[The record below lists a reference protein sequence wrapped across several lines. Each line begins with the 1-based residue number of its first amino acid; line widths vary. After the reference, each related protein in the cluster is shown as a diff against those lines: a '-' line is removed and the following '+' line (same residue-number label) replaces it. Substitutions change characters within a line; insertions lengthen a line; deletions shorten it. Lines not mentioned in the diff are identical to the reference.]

1 VLSRLGSAFT
11 GPTAAW
17 ASLLSAGL
25 VVTDALASP
34 PGFPWA
40 LVAAFLLL
48 LASWRRAPPRLLVPA
63 AGVLLVGVGARVHLR
78 VEERQW
84 IERSNHRI
92 EQRLERI
99 QVRQR
104 ALVAELQALA
114 ARVAAQPQ
122 VGPALAGD
130 EEALAALFRALEPI
144 RDGTTER
151 PALAL
156 HSLEPLVTVAWA
168 GRIGDPAVLEGLV
181 GRAPDVFVLEGSV
194 STTLVATMPVPAAA
208 GGARGFATASLPVA
222 VRRNIGNQFLRD
234 FDLLAG
240 ADPGIELRYVDARE
254 VPREAQ
260 SFPPLDPALVARE
273 DLIRAPDG
281 DVLAGARVT
290 APSLPEVR
298 RDVRGLYDR
307 VLALLAS
314 LTLLGWAWGAR
325 GAERTSPLRWI
336 GIATALRV
344 LLLALGTPLPGPE
357 STLLSPDVY
366 ASTRLGP
373 LLRSP
378 LDLFLTAVWAAV
390 VSALALHAA
399 LRHPRRRS
407 TAWFAALAPLAV
419 GTAAAVFVL
428 LGDVMANSS
437 LEVEVVPLWPRS
449 LSHVVLQAGMLLL
462 LGAGLALATAV
473 LAPAGPFRP
482 SRLDTACRLGILAAL
497 TGLANRLWPRALPD
511 LPLVP
516 ALVLVLAA
524 GVAAGTAP
532 RWRAWTSRAQSGARA
547 ALAVAAVAGLALVL
561 YPSLVHF
568 AEVYTRAQTE
578 TDHAPEV
585 LRQPQWRDYV
595 LKVTLQRIDS
605 LRVLEEPAGPRPT
618 GVEELAFWVWSAT
631 DLAAYGFSSAVEIQD
646 ATGAVISRFALNLA
660 SLTGGSAGLPASE
673 RWEESRE
680 TGHLASERFGMLHAR
695 RALSYH
701 GELHGAIHVYVK
713 EDFWNLPFVRAR
725 DPYSVLFRTA
735 SRRAARERPVA
746 LISYRDA
753 RDVAFTSVDRPP
765 ALDPSLSAGLQPNG
779 PGRWTTF
786 ELDNRA
792 HRAYVFAGAGAVH
805 VLAYPRL
812 TPSRYLADLVEA
824 AAGFALLAV
833 LGLVLVV
840 AVRSALGRQSLSV
853 RSMAGTVQR
862 RFALRLFVAFI
873 LLAFVPVAVL
883 QVVVR
888 DFLEDRLV
896 REFEAQALERA
907 AIARKGVEDY
917 AFFKREESGA
927 GEPVTDEALV
937 WLASVI
943 RNDLD
948 VFERGRLLA
957 SSKRELYASGLLA
970 PRVSGAVYRAIVLE
984 GEPSWLRGER
994 IGDFSFTVASVPL
1007 RIEGS
1012 PSGIL
1017 SLPLALRQREV
1028 QAAVEDLDRS
1038 VRLAA
1043 VFFMLLAAAVAQSMA
1058 RRISGPISAL
1068 TRATRRVA
1076 QGDLAARVEPTT
1088 QDELRRLVESFNQM
1102 AHDLDR
1108 QRRDLER
1115 SNRLAAWAEMARQV
1129 AHEVKNPLTPIQ
1141 LSAEHLR
1148 RVYRDPSVDF
1158 GPTLEACTQA
1168 ILKQVRTLRSLVTE
1182 FSAFARPP
1190 GAVLET
1196 QDPAAVLREVLRP
1209 YEAGLPPAVQLR
1221 FEADPGVPLIQAD
1234 RRLFERAVVN
1244 LLENALQAVG
1254 DAGRITVRLR
1264 REEGGRLQI
1273 EVEDSGP
1280 GVVPEIRDRVFEPF
1294 FSTKTSGSGLGL
1306 ALVKRIAED
1315 HGGGVSLEDAPGGG
1329 TRAVLWLPLQARGDV
1344 A

>member
-1 VLSRLGSAFT
+1 M
-11 GPTAAW
+11 
-17 ASLLSAGL
+17 
-25 VVTDALASP
+25 ALA
-34 PGFPWA
+34 
-40 LVAAFLLL
+40 
-48 LASWRRAPPRLLVPA
+48 
-63 AGVLLVGVGARVHLR
+63 
-78 VEERQW
+78 
-84 IERSNHRI
+84 
-92 EQRLERI
+92 
-99 QVRQR
+99 
-104 ALVAELQALA
+104 
-114 ARVAAQPQ
+114 
-122 VGPALAGD
+122 D
-130 EEALAALFRALEPI
+130 
-144 RDGTTER
+144 
-151 PALAL
+151 
-156 HSLEPLVTVAWA
+156 
-168 GRIGDPAVLEGLV
+168 
-181 GRAPDVFVLEGSV
+181 
-194 STTLVATMPVPAAA
+194 
-208 GGARGFATASLPVA
+208 
-222 VRRNIGNQFLRD
+222 
-234 FDLLAG
+234 
-240 ADPGIELRYVDARE
+240 
-254 VPREAQ
+254 
-260 SFPPLDPALVARE
+260 
-273 DLIRAPDG
+273 
-281 DVLAGARVT
+281 
-290 APSLPEVR
+290 
-298 RDVRGLYDR
+298 
-307 VLALLAS
+307 
-314 LTLLGWAWGAR
+314 
-325 GAERTSPLRWI
+325 
-336 GIATALRV
+336 
-344 LLLALGTPLPGPE
+344 
-357 STLLSPDVY
+357 
-366 ASTRLGP
+366 
-373 LLRSP
+373 
-378 LDLFLTAVWAAV
+378 
-390 VSALALHAA
+390 
-399 LRHPRRRS
+399 
-407 TAWFAALAPLAV
+407 
-419 GTAAAVFVL
+419 
-428 LGDVMANSS
+428 
-437 LEVEVVPLWPRS
+437 
-449 LSHVVLQAGMLLL
+449 
-462 LGAGLALATAV
+462 
-473 LAPAGPFRP
+473 
-482 SRLDTACRLGILAAL
+482 
-497 TGLANRLWPRALPD
+497 RLWPRALPD
-511 LPLVP
+511 LPFVP
-516 ALVLVLAA
+516 AVALILAA
-524 GVAAGTAP
+524 GLAAGTAS

-547 ALAVAAVAGLALVL
+547 ALAIVAVAALALAL

-568 AEVYTRAQTE
+568 AEAYTRAQTE
-578 TDHAPEV
+578 IDHAPEV
-585 LRQPQWRDYV
+585 LRQPQWREYV
-595 LKVTLQRIDS
+595 LTDTLRRIDS
-605 LRVLEEPAGPRPT
+605 MRVLEEAPAGPRPT

-646 ATGAVISRFALNLA
+646 AAGTVISRFALNLA
-660 SLTGGSAGLPASE
+660 SLTGGSAGLPGAE
-673 RWEESRE
+673 RWEVSRE

-701 GELHGAIHVYVK
+701 GELHGGIHVYVK

-735 SRRAARERPVA
+735 SRGAARERPVA
-746 LISYRDA
+746 LISYQDA
-753 RDVAFTSVDRPP
+753 RAVAFTSVDRPP
-765 ALDPSLSAGLQPNG
+765 ALDPALAAGLRSGG
-779 PGRWTTF
+779 PGRWTTL
-786 ELDNRA
+786 ELDNRS
-792 HRAYVFAGAGAVH
+792 HRAYVFAGPSTVH
-805 VLAYPRL
+805 ILAYPLL

-824 AAGFALLAV
+824 AAGFALLA
-833 LGLVLVV
+833 LIALVLVV
-840 AVRSALGRQSLSV
+840 AVRSALGRESLSV
-853 RSMAGTVQR
+853 RSLVGTIQR

-888 DFLEDRLV
+888 NFLEDRLI
-896 REFEAQALERA
+896 REFQAQALERA

-970 PRVSGAVYRAIVLE
+970 PRASGAVYRAIVLE

-1043 VFFMLLAAAVAQSMA
+1043 VFFMLLAAALAQSMA

-1088 QDELRRLVESFNQM
+1088 HDELRRLVESFNQM

-1148 RVYRDPSVDF
+1148 RVYRDGSVDF
-1158 GPTLEACTQA
+1158 GPTLETCTQV
-1168 ILKQVRTLRSLVTE
+1168 ILKQVRTLRGLVTE

-1209 YEAGLPPAVQLR
+1209 YEAGLSPAVQLR

-1254 DAGRITVRLR
+1254 DSGRITVRLR
-1264 REEGGRLQI
+1264 RVEGGRLQI

>member
-1 VLSRLGSAFT
+1 VLSRLGVAFT
-11 GPTAAW
+11 GPTVW
-17 ASLLSAGL
+17 APLLAGGL
-25 VVTDALASP
+25 VVTEAVATP

-40 LVAAFLLL
+40 LVAASLLL
-48 LASWRRAPPRLLVPA
+48 LASWRRAARRLLVPA
-63 AGVLLVGVGARVHLR
+63 AGMLLVGVGARVHAR
-78 VEERQW
+78 VEERHW
-84 IERSNHRI
+84 TERSNHRI

-99 QVRQR
+99 QARQR
-104 ALVAELQALA
+104 ALVAELQSLA
-114 ARVAAQPQ
+114 GRVAAQPP

-130 EEALAALFRALEPI
+130 EAALAALFRALEPL
-144 RDGTTER
+144 REGTSER

-156 HSLEPLVTVAWA
+156 HSLQPLVTVAWA
-168 GRIGDPAVLEGLV
+168 GRIGDPAVFEGLV
-181 GRAPDVFVLEGSV
+181 GGSPDVFVLEGSV
-194 STTLVATMPVPAAA
+194 STTLVATSPVAAA
-208 GGARGFATASLPVA
+208 GGGPRGFATASLPVA

-240 ADPGIELRYVDARE
+240 ADEGVELRYVDARE
-254 VPREAQ
+254 VARGAEP
-260 SFPPLDPALVARE
+260 FPPLDPALVARE
-273 DLIRAPDG
+273 GLLRAPDG
-281 DVLAGARVT
+281 EALAAVRVT
-290 APSLPEVR
+290 APPLPEVR
-298 RDVRGLYDR
+298 RDVRSLYDR
-307 VLALLAS
+307 VLALLAGA
-314 LTLLGWAWGAR
+314 TLLGWASAGHGAGR
-325 GAERTSPLRWI
+325 PSRLRWI
-336 GIATALRV
+336 GIATALR
-344 LLLALGTPLPGPE
+344 LTLLALGTPVPAPE
-357 STLLSPDVY
+357 SAVLSPDVY
-366 ASTRLGP
+366 ASTLLGP

-378 LDLFLTAVWAAV
+378 LDLFLTAMWAAAVAV
-390 VSALALHAA
+390 VALDAA
-399 LRHPRRRS
+399 SRRPRLPS
-407 TAWFAALAPLAV
+407 TGRFAALAPVALAV
-419 GTAAAVFVL
+419 AAGVFVV
-428 LGDVMANSS
+428 LGDVVANSS
-437 LEVEVVPLWPRS
+437 LELEVVPLWPRS
-449 LSHVVLQAGMLLL
+449 LPHLVMQAALLMVLG
-462 LGAGLALATAV
+462 GGLALSAAV
-473 LAPAGPFRP
+473 LALAGPFP
-482 SRLDTACRLGILAAL
+482 SSRLETAGRLGALVGLMALAD
-497 TGLANRLWPRALPD
+497 RLWPPALPD
-511 LPLVP
+511 LPFVP
-516 ALVLVLAA
+516 AVALILAA

-532 RWRAWTSRAQSGARA
+532 LWRGWTSRAQSGARA
-547 ALAVAAVAGLALVL
+547 ALAIATVAVLALAL

-568 AEVYTRAQTE
+568 AEAYTRAQTE

-585 LRQPQWRDYV
+585 LRQPQWREYV
-595 LKVTLQRIDS
+595 LTDTLRRIDS

-646 ATGAVISRFALNLA
+646 AAGTVISRFALNLA
-660 SLTGGSAGLPASE
+660 SLTGGSAGLPGVE
-673 RWEESRE
+673 RWEVSRE

-735 SRRAARERPVA
+735 SRGAARERPVA
-746 LISYRDA
+746 LISYQDGRE
-753 RDVAFTSVDRPP
+753 VAFTSVDRPP
-765 ALDPSLSAGLQPNG
+765 ALDPGLAAELRSGG
-779 PGRWTTF
+779 PGRWTTL

-792 HRAYVFAGAGAVH
+792 HRAYVFAGPRAVH
-805 VLAYPRL
+805 ILAYPLL

-824 AAGFALLAV
+824 AAGFALLALIV
-833 LGLVLVV
+833 LVLVV
-840 AVRSALGRQSLSV
+840 AVRSALGRESLSV
-853 RSMAGTVQR
+853 RSLVGTVQR

-888 DFLEDRLV
+888 NFLEDRLV

-917 AFFKREESGA
+917 AFFKQESGA

-970 PRVSGAVYRAIVLE
+970 PRASGAVYRAIVLE
-984 GEPSWLRGER
+984 GEPWWLRAER

-1043 VFFMLLAAAVAQSMA
+1043 VFFMLLAAALAQSMA

-1088 QDELRRLVESFNQM
+1088 QDELRRLVEAFNQM

-1158 GPTLEACTQA
+1158 GPTLEACTQV
-1168 ILKQVRTLRSLVTE
+1168 ILKQVRTLRGLVTE

-1190 GAVLET
+1190 AAVLET

-1254 DAGRITVRLR
+1254 DSGRITVRLR
-1264 REEGGRLQI
+1264 RVEGGRLQI

-1315 HGGGVSLEDAPGGG
+1315 HGGGVSLEDAPEGG

>member
-1 VLSRLGSAFT
+1 MLSRLGSAFT
-11 GPTAAW
+11 GPTVW
-17 ASLLSAGL
+17 APLLAAGL
-25 VVTDALASP
+25 VVTDAVAAP

-40 LVAAFLLL
+40 LVAALLLL
-48 LASWRRAPPRLLVPA
+48 LASWRRAARRLLVPA
-63 AGVLLVGVGARVHLR
+63 AGVLLVGTAARVHARL
-78 VEERQW
+78 EERHW
-84 IERSNHRI
+84 AERSNHRI

-99 QVRQR
+99 QARQR
-104 ALVAELQALA
+104 ALVAELQSLVG
-114 ARVAAQPQ
+114 RVAAQPQ

-130 EEALAALFRALEPI
+130 EAALAALFRALEPL
-144 RDGTTER
+144 REGTSER

-156 HSLEPLVTVAWA
+156 HSLRPLVTVAWA
-168 GRIGDPAVLEGLV
+168 GRIGDPAVFEGLV
-181 GRAPDVFVLEGSV
+181 GDAPDVFVLEGSV
-194 STTLVATMPVPAAA
+194 STTLVATAPVAPA
-208 GGARGFATASLPVA
+208 GGGPGGFATASLPVA

-240 ADPGIELRYVDARE
+240 ADQGVELRYVDARE
-254 VPREAQ
+254 APRGAEP
-260 SFPPLDPALVARE
+260 FPPLDPALVARE
-273 DLIRAPDG
+273 GVLRAPDG
-281 DVLAGARVT
+281 EVLAAVRVT
-290 APSLPEVR
+290 APPLPEVR
-298 RDVRGLYDR
+298 RDVQSLYDR
-307 VLALLAS
+307 VLALLAVA
-314 LTLLGWAWGAR
+314 TLLGWASGGHGAGR
-325 GAERTSPLRWI
+325 PSSLRWI
-336 GIATALRV
+336 GIATALR
-344 LLLALGTPLPGPE
+344 LTLLALGTPVPGPA
-357 STLLSPDVY
+357 SALLSPDVY
-366 ASTRLGP
+366 ASTLLGP

-378 LDLFLTAVWAAV
+378 LDLFLTALWAAV
-390 VSALALHAA
+390 VAVVALDAA
-399 LRHPRRRS
+399 SRRPRPTS
-407 TAWFAALAPLAV
+407 TGRFAALAPVAL
-419 GTAAAVFVL
+419 AAAAGVFVV
-428 LGDVMANSS
+428 LGDVVANSS
-437 LEVEVVPLWPRS
+437 LELEVVPLWPRS
-449 LSHVVLQAGMLLL
+449 LPYLVMQAALLMV
-462 LGAGLALATAV
+462 LGAGLALSAAV
-473 LAPAGPFRP
+473 LILAGPFPP
-482 SRLDTACRLGILAAL
+482 SRLETVGRLGALAAL
-497 TGLANRLWPRALPD
+497 MALADRLWPRALPD
-511 LPLVP
+511 LPFVP
-516 ALVLVLAA
+516 AVALVLAA

-532 RWRAWTSRAQSGARA
+532 RWSGWTSRAQSGARA
-547 ALAVAAVAGLALVL
+547 ALAIAAVAVLGLSL

-568 AEVYTRAQTE
+568 AEAYTRAQTE

-585 LRQPQWRDYV
+585 LRQPQWREYV
-595 LKVTLQRIDS
+595 LTDTLRRIDS
-605 LRVLEEPAGPRPT
+605 LRVLEEAPAGPRPT

-646 ATGAVISRFALNLA
+646 AAGTVISRFALNLA
-660 SLTGGSAGLPASE
+660 SLTGGSARLPGAE
-673 RWEESRE
+673 RWAVSRE

-701 GELHGAIHVYVK
+701 GELHGGIHVYVK

-735 SRRAARERPVA
+735 SRGAARERPVA
-746 LISYRDA
+746 LISYQEGRE
-753 RDVAFTSVDRPP
+753 VAFTSVDRPP
-765 ALDPSLSAGLQPNG
+765 ALDPGLAAGLRSGG
-779 PGRWTTF
+779 PGRWTTL
-786 ELDNRA
+786 ELDDRS
-792 HRAYVFAGAGAVH
+792 HRAYVFAGPRAVH
-805 VLAYPRL
+805 ILAYPLL
-812 TPSRYLADLVEA
+812 TPPRYLADLVEA
-824 AAGFALLAV
+824 AAGFALLA
-833 LGLVLVV
+833 LIGLVLVV
-840 AVRSALGRQSLSV
+840 AVRSALGRESLSV
-853 RSMAGTVQR
+853 RSLVGTVQR

-888 DFLEDRLV
+888 NFLEDRLV
-896 REFEAQALERA
+896 REFETQALERA

-984 GEPSWLRGER
+984 GEPSWLRAER

-1043 VFFMLLAAAVAQSMA
+1043 VFFMLLAAALAQSMA

-1088 QDELRRLVESFNQM
+1088 HDELRRLVESFNQM

-1148 RVYRDPSVDF
+1148 RVYRDGSVDF
-1158 GPTLEACTQA
+1158 GPTLEACTQV
-1168 ILKQVRTLRSLVTE
+1168 ILKQVRTLRGLVTE

-1254 DAGRITVRLR
+1254 DSGRITVRLR
-1264 REEGGRLQI
+1264 RVEGGRLQI